1 MTPEAARELQTKLY
15 RAMTEEQRI
24 KFELDLYECECN
36 VARAGIRHQFPT
48 ASDEEVEEHLR
59 RRIELGSQ

>member
-1 MTPEAARELQTKLY
+1 MTPEAARELQIKRY
-15 RAMTEEQRI
+15 QAMTDEQRV
-24 KFELDLYECECN
+24 KFELDLYECACN

-59 RRIELGSQ
+59 RRIDLGSK